1 MSPEQIIFLIMVFLA
16 VVLLATSIFVPTV
29 GADAKAGRKMRTRIH
44 SLVDQL
50 DSNTASLLN
59 EKYLRDLSSF
69 GRWVQQLPG
78 MAGLAEKIEQAGWK
92 IPAYRLALV
101 ALSMALITIFIVTL
115 ITHQI
120 LLGLLVGAVIFYLP
134 FLKLKHD
141 SQKRMMQFE
150 EQFPDALDSMSR
162 ALRAGHPFIESIRLV
177 AEEMDDPISGEFQT
191 TFSDINYGVST
202 KVAFYALLKRVPSVS
217 LLALVTAVLVQR
229 ETGGNLAE
237 ILDKIASVVRG
248 RFRFQRRIKTIS
260 AEGRMSAWV
269 LALVPFVL
277 AFALWLSTPDYLP
290 MLVKD
295 PLGRKLVMGTFTLVL
310 LGILWMRRI
319 IRIQV

>member
-1 MSPEQIIFLIMVFLA
+1 MSPEQFIFLIMVFLA

-29 GADAKAGRKMRTRIH
+29 GASAKAGRKMRARIH
-44 SLVDQL
+44 GLVDQL
-50 DSNTASLLN
+50 DPTTTSLLN

-69 GRWVQQLPG
+69 GRWMQQLPG
-78 MAGLAEKIEQAGWK
+78 MTGLSERIEQAGWK
-92 IPAYRLALV
+92 IPAHKLV
-101 ALSMALITIFIVTL
+101 MIAVSLMLMAIFIVSL
-115 ITHQI
+115 VTHQI
-120 LLGLLVGAVIFYLP
+120 LFGLLVGAAIFYLP
-134 FLKLKHD
+134 FLKMKQE
-141 SQKRMMQFE
+141 SQKRLMQFE

-162 ALRAGHPFIESIRLV
+162 ALRAGHPFNESIRLV
-177 AEEMDDPISGEFQT
+177 AEEMDDPIGGEFQT

-202 KVAFYALLKRVPSVS
+202 KVAFYALLKRVPSIS

-269 LALVPFVL
+269 LTLVPFVL
-277 AFALWLSTPDYLP
+277 AFALWLTTPDYLP
-290 MLVKD
+290 MLVGD
-295 PLGRKLVMGTFTLVL
+295 PLGRKLIMGTFMLVL
-310 LGILWMRRI
+310 FGILWMRRI

>member
-16 VVLLATSIFVPTV
+16 VALLATSIFVPTV
-29 GADAKAGRKMRTRIH
+29 GAEAKAGRRMRARIH
-44 SLVDQL
+44 GLVDQL

-59 EKYLRDLSSF
+59 EKYLRDLSSL
-69 GRWVQQLPG
+69 GRWMQQFPG
-78 MAGLAEKIEQAGWK
+78 MIGLAEKIEQAGWK
-92 IPAYRLALV
+92 ILAYRLVLV
-101 ALSMALITIFIVTL
+101 ALSMALITIFIVSL

-134 FLKLKHD
+134 FLKLKQD

-150 EQFPDALDSMSR
+150 EQLPDALDSMSR
-162 ALRAGHPFIESIRLV
+162 ALRAGHPFIESIRLI

-191 TFSDINYGVST
+191 TFSDITYGVST

-217 LLALVTAVLVQR
+217 LLALVTAVLVAR

-248 RFRFQRRIKTIS
+248 RFRFQRRIKTIT

-277 AFALWLSTPDYLP
+277 GFALWLTTPDYLP

-295 PLGRKLVMGTFTLVL
+295 PLGRKLVMGMFTLVL

>member
-16 VVLLATSIFVPTV
+16 VILLATSIFVPTV
-29 GADAKAGRKMRTRIH
+29 GAEAKAGRKMRARIH
-44 SLVDQL
+44 GLVNQL
-50 DSNTASLLN
+50 DPTTTSLLN
-59 EKYLRDLSSF
+59 EKYLRDLSSL
-69 GRWVQQLPG
+69 GRWMQQLPG
-78 MAGLAEKIEQAGWK
+78 MTALSERIEQAGWK
-92 IPAYRLALV
+92 IPAHKLVLV
-101 ALSMALITIFIVTL
+101 AVSLMLMAVFIVSL

-120 LLGLLVGAVIFYLP
+120 LFGLLVGAFVFYLP
-134 FLKLKHD
+134 FLKMKQE
-141 SQKRMMQFE
+141 SRKRLMQFE

-162 ALRAGHPFIESIRLV
+162 ALRAGHPFNESIRLV
-177 AEEMDDPISGEFQT
+177 AEEMDDPIAKEFQT

-202 KVAFYALLKRVPSVS
+202 KVAFYALLKRVPSIS

-269 LALVPFVL
+269 LTLVPFVL
-277 AFALWLSTPDYLP
+277 AFALWITTPDYLP
-290 MLVKD
+290 MLVGD
-295 PLGRKLVMGTFTLVL
+295 PLGRKLIIGTFILVL
-310 LGILWMRRI
+310 FGILWMRRI